1 MQNLKNLPAKH
12 SLEQY
17 VINVSI
23 KLRKEHKLT
32 QQDIAKIL
40 NTGNAFI
47 GNVENVKRPAKY
59 NLRHINLLAEHFK
72 VSPTDFFPE
81 KAFK

>member
-1 MQNLKNLPAKH
+1 MPTVKNLPAKH

-17 VINVSI
+17 VIDVSI
-23 KLRKEHKLT
+23 KLRKAHSLT
-32 QQDIAKIL
+32 QQDVANIL

-47 GNVENVKRPAKY
+47 GNVENIKRPAKY
-59 NLRHINLLAEHFK
+59 NLKHINLLATHFK
-72 VSPTDFFPE
+72 ISPSDFFPD

>member
-1 MQNLKNLPAKH
+1 MQTLKNLPAKH

-17 VINVSI
+17 VIDISI
-23 KLRKEHKLT
+23 KLRKERNLT
-32 QQDIAKIL
+32 QQDVANIL

-59 NLRHINLLAEHFK
+59 NLRHISLLAQFFNI
-72 VSPTDFFPE
+72 SPSDFFPE

>member
-1 MQNLKNLPAKH
+1 MPNLKNLPAKH

-17 VINVSI
+17 VIDVSI
-23 KLRKEHKLT
+23 KLRKEHNLT
-32 QQDIAKIL
+32 QQDVANIL

-59 NLRHINLLAEHFK
+59 NLRHISLLAEFFK
-72 VSPTDFFPE
+72 ISPSDFSPE